1 MATVLNKFINKMRN
15 LKPGQILII
24 GFASVIAIGTI
35 LLALPIATTSRG
47 SLSPVDALFTAT
59 SSVCVTG
66 LTVENTGVMFTLF
79 GQIVILILIQI
90 GGLGFMTMASLIF
103 MMIGR
108 RISLRERLIIQEA
121 YNLESIQG
129 VVKLVRTAVFITFT
143 AEFVGAAIISIR
155 MIKQFGIA
163 KGIYQSIFLS
173 VSAFC
178 NAGFD
183 ALGQA
188 ASIREYVADP
198 IINIT
203 IMCLVT
209 FGGLGFPVFI
219 DILRKRRLSRLM
231 IHSKVVLLVSAVL
244 FISGALLIGILEW
257 NNTKTLGQFSSP
269 VKVMASCFQSVTL
282 RTAGFETIPQGDM
295 TPSGTLVSTIL
306 MFIGASPASTG
317 GGIKTSTFFIVMLAI
332 FTTVKG
338 KQDCNVFRRSINQQ
352 SVRKAYT
359 IAALALCLV
368 LVDTVVIS
376 AVENITNGARTLSEV
391 LFEVVSAFGTVGL
404 STGITGGLYWI
415 SKTLIII
422 TMFIGRLGPLT
433 LSMTI
438 SGAALT
444 HDTLHYPEER
454 MIIG

>member
-1 MATVLNKFINKMRN
+1 
-15 LKPGQILII
+15 
-24 GFASVIAIGTI
+24 
-35 LLALPIATTSRG
+35 
-47 SLSPVDALFTAT
+47 
-59 SSVCVTG
+59 
-66 LTVENTGVMFTLF
+66 
-79 GQIVILILIQI
+79 
-90 GGLGFMTMASLIF
+90 
-103 MMIGR
+103 
-108 RISLRERLIIQEA
+108 
-121 YNLESIQG
+121 
-129 VVKLVRTAVFITFT
+129 
-143 AEFVGAAIISIR
+143 
-155 MIKQFGIA
+155 
-163 KGIYQSIFLS
+163 
-173 VSAFC
+173 
-178 NAGFD
+178 
-183 ALGQA
+183 
-188 ASIREYVADP
+188 
-198 IINIT
+198 
-203 IMCLVT
+203 
-209 FGGLGFPVFI
+209 
-219 DILRKRRLSRLM
+219 
-231 IHSKVVLLVSAVL
+231 
-244 FISGALLIGILEW
+244 
-257 NNTKTLGQFSSP
+257 
-269 VKVMASCFQSVTL
+269 
-282 RTAGFETIPQGDM
+282 
-295 TPSGTLVSTIL
+295 